1 MPEIP
6 DSIALVIIWG
16 LVRVIEKG
24 LDLFAGWRKDDAQ
37 TDKISAARES
47 QLMQMVQTM
56 LDSTLSAQHVRYTE
70 FVREVQTGFDKLT
83 EKIQVTF
90 TNALTELVDQMSIR
104 MSAVTEQRNTKLDS
118 IQADVRAV
126 PGHVKTDT
134 DVQFD
139 SVRALVAKAVGDLG
153 ADLKREL
160 QQTAEKQLTAQQVEG
175 VIDRTLMHRLLD
187 LSAKLDALALVRGE
201 ATDTHTAAAAP
212 EAGEG
217 ADDQKTTQDG

>member
-134 DVQFD
+134 DTQFD

-201 ATDTHTAAAAP
+201 PTAADASP
-212 EAGEG
+212 EPGEG
-217 ADDQKTTQDG
+217 AGKEQD